1 MKLNNK
7 QIKHLRKIGHGL
19 SPVVIVADRGL
30 VDTVVTAIEEALDI
44 HELIKVKVRLQ
55 REQRLELFNEICE
68 KTGAQQVQTIGM
80 VLLIYRPT
88 KDYIIPLPGPKI
100 KAK

>member
-1 MKLNNK
+1 MKLNIK
-7 QIKHLRKIGHGL
+7 QIKYLRKIGHGL

-30 VDTVVTAIEEALDI
+30 VETVLTAIEEALDV

-55 REQRLELFNEICE
+55 REQRLELYNEICE
-68 KTGAQQVQTIGM
+68 KTGAGQVQTIGM

-88 KDYIIPLPGPKI
+88 KDYIISLPGPKI